1 VRLEFVRLLVAD
13 VPISLTFY
21 RDVMGMTV
29 TYHDGENYAALE
41 VSDDFGL
48 SLFRRD
54 LMADAVGRSG
64 MAPRAAVQDSVA
76 LVFGTDD
83 VDAAAER
90 LRGLGVRLETD
101 PMDRPDWGVRTIHLR
116 DPDGHLVE
124 LNSPLPR
131 S

>member
-13 VPISLTFY
+13 VATSLTFY

-29 TYHDGENYAALE
+29 TFNDGENYAALQ

-48 SLFRRD
+48 TLFRRD

-64 MAPRAAVQDSVA
+64 MAPRAAVQDSFA

-101 PMDRPDWGVRTIHLR
+101 PLDRPDWGVRTLHLR

-124 LNSPLPR
+124 LNSPLPGR
-131 S
+131 